1 MRSLGGFVLLA
12 GIGVGLFVYFP
23 APVDSG
29 TSLEQ
34 AKRAAET
41 RIARFAQT
49 TPVAAPIKAP
59 TTSRLA
65 AFSPRTKLTAPR
77 AAARRAASAPAV
89 VAVAPKI
96 EAPPAWQTSV
106 SIAPTTVAAGSTG
119 ALDPNDPEARY
130 QLVVDIQQQL
140 KRAGCYWG
148 RVNGSWNANTRDA
161 MRSFTDRVNAT
172 LPIEKPDYL
181 LLTLLKAHS
190 GRACGECPVGE
201 VASAGG
207 RCVPDAIVAQTHRKD
222 DAVVAAATPEVLPWK
237 ASGASVGQATA
248 PARLFTPVPT
258 SVISNEPL
266 PGRMAIGGPR
276 DFPPPEAP
284 QAPLIPGQGTTPP
297 NNVATFTTAP
307 GGAAAPVAPRA
318 TAPKK
323 QAWKKPARSR
333 RDGPGTP
340 RYNLMLTLG
349 GVY

>member
-23 APVDSG
+23 APVDSD

-41 RIARFAQT
+41 RIARFAQ
-49 TPVAAPIKAP
+49 VAPATAKP

-65 AFSPRTKLTAPR
+65 AFSPRTPLTAPR
-77 AAARRAASAPAV
+77 TTARRAAPTPTV
-89 VAVAPKI
+89 VAVAPKVDV
-96 EAPPAWQTSV
+96 APAWQTSV
-106 SIAPTTVAAGSTG
+106 TIAPTTVAAGSTG

-190 GRACGECPVGE
+190 GRACDACPAGE
-201 VASAGG
+201 VAAAGG
-207 RCVPDAIVAQTHRKD
+207 RCVPQAIVAQAQRKD
-222 DAVVAAATPEVLPWK
+222 AAVVASTTPEVLPWK
-237 ASGASVGQATA
+237 AAGASVGQAAA

-258 SVISNEPL
+258 SVVSNEPL

-276 DFPPPEAP
+276 DFPPPQAT
-284 QAPLIPGQGTTPP
+284 QAPLIPGATTTPP
-297 NNVATFTTAP
+297 NNVAAFTPPP
-307 GGAAAPVAPRA
+307 GAGAAAPVAPRA